1 MRDARLPGI
10 DRPVE
15 RDELRKTLARL
26 HEELR
31 GGQRLDAEARELL
44 ETLAR
49 DIERLLH
56 PGPRE
61 PEALEALAQRLGE
74 AIERFEES
82 HPALTAAVNR
92 VADALARM
100 GI

>member
-1 MRDARLPGI
+1 M
-10 DRPVE
+10 E
-15 RDELRKTLARL
+15 RAELRETLARL
-26 HEELR
+26 HQELR
-31 GGQRLDAEARELL
+31 GGRALDDESRRLL

-49 DIERLLH
+49 DIEQTLH
-56 PGPRE
+56 PGGGGADVIE
-61 PEALEALAQRLGE
+61 GLAERLRE
-74 AIERFEES
+74 AIEQLQES

>member
-1 MRDARLPGI
+1 VKQR
-10 DRPVE
+10 
-15 RDELRKTLARL
+15 ELQETLARL
-26 HEELR
+26 HDELR
-31 GGQRLDAEARELL
+31 TGQPLDDEARSML
-44 ETLAR
+44 ERLAG
-49 DIERLLH
+49 DIEQALH
-56 PGPRE
+56 PGSPDAF
-61 PEALEALAQRLGE
+61 EALGQQLRE

>member
-1 MRDARLPGI
+1 M
-10 DRPVE
+10 E
-15 RDELRKTLARL
+15 RKELRATLARL
-26 HEELR
+26 HDELR
-31 GGQRLDAEARELL
+31 GARQVDAESRELL

-49 DIERLLH
+49 DIERALH
-56 PGPRE
+56 PGGGGADAI
-61 PEALEALAQRLGE
+61 EALGARLRE

-82 HPALTAAVNR
+82 HPALTAAVNG